1 MTARVKTAIRDNPSG
16 LPLVFSIGTLK
27 FGGDPPLLTNII
39 NSGLYHSILSVERP
53 KGVPIYDRRQPDSAS
68 YGVFQWN
75 DGNIQNHA
83 VQIPGPR
90 VRLGDRC
97 DNDNGICI
105 DKGISEVLGGIAGQ
119 IRKAPRGDCE
129 DFRGL
134 NVLVAPHTQTIHH
147 HHPAYAVNPF
157 FEEVL
162 A

>member
-1 MTARVKTAIRDNPSG
+1 MTARVKTAIRNDSIG
-16 LPLVFSIGTLK
+16 LPLAFSIPSPK
-27 FGGDPPLLTNII
+27 SGGDPPLLTNII
-39 NSGLYHSILSVERP
+39 NSGLYHSILSAQ
-53 KGVPIYDRRQPDSAS
+53 KPIGLGNHDRRQPDSAS

-83 VQIPGPR
+83 VQISGPR

-97 DNDNGICI
+97 NYNHGICI